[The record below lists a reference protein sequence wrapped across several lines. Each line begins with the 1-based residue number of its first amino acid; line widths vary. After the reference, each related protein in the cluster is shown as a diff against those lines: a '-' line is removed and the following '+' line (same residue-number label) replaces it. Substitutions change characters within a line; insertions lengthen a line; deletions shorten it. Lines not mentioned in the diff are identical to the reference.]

1 MSLESKIDELI
12 AALAANTA
20 ALAGGKPSPVSAQ
33 ADAAPPAKRPPGRPP
48 KKTEDQLIAEAKAR
62 VAAVEKTVEN
72 EDEPENEED
81 DAGPTVTKEAAAK
94 VLQQLITASR
104 DEAVKLL
111 KKYGASSLGSLP
123 EAKYGEFVAE
133 GEEVLLSL

>member
-20 ALAGGKPSPVSAQ
+20 ALAGGKPFPVSAQ

-48 KKTEDQLIAEAKAR
+48 KKTEDQMIAEAKAR
-62 VAAVEKTVEN
+62 VAAVEKTVE
-72 EDEPENEED
+72 DEPENGED

-94 VLQQLITASR
+94 VLQQIITASR
-104 DEAVKLL
+104 DEAVNLL

>member
-62 VAAVEKTVEN
+62 VAAVEKTVE
-72 EDEPENEED
+72 DEPENGED